1 MDGREG
7 NLTVISLKKG
17 SMRMLAREGWR
28 GGGAVGGKVVIL
40 YLDTF
45 KLNSL

>member
-28 GGGAVGGKVVIL
+28 GGAVGGKVVIL